1 MVGGLEPPPEAE
13 EARAEAAQR
22 QGVVFVLE
30 GASLETAKVGKVCP
44 PRVLFFAEFVK
55 TLCVTAWCVSAAR
68 QTALSRAVVSLLV
81 NSLTDC
87 VLGYCH

>member
-30 GASLETAKVGKVCP
+30 GASLETGKVGKVCSQN
-44 PRVLFFAEFVK
+44 VYES
-55 TLCVTAWCVSAAR
+55 LCCIVQAR
-68 QTALSRAVVSLLV
+68 LNNSMCLSHLL
-81 NSLTDC
+81 SSRC
-87 VLGYCH
+87 W

>member
-44 PRVLFFAEFVK
+44 PRVLFFEFGVK
-55 TLCVTAWCVSAAR
+55 TLCVIARCQQQDRLLSHWLSSRCWSTA
-68 QTALSRAVVSLLV
+68 
-81 NSLTDC
+81 
-87 VLGYCH
+87 